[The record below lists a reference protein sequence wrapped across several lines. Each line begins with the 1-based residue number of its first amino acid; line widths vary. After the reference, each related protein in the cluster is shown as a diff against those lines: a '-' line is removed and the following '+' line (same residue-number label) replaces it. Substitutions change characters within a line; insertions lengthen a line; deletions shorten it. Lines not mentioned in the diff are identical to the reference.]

1 MSSPLER
8 KMRKYTHSKTAGIRW
23 MANEARDVEVYL
35 VQRAQSVRYC
45 QGGGGGGGL
54 NAFVE
59 VAMVLR
65 ITRHPFCKLSMLYP
79 FVPSFLFASFLL
91 LDSSTFIS
99 SLCKTP
105 FLRLPRIDI
114 ESFSI
119 SIFLCFDSRLVN
131 SFYFSPSSCLSSFFI
146 SNFFIYDLFHLLS
159 FRHISR
165 DFSLAYLVSSLAF
178 SSFQLSFTCL
188 FIFLPLLS
196 CTHRSLFPFPGS
208 IMALKRSE
216 RPLGFNLLTGKR
228 QKKYHSYSSSKT
240 DRGCLARSIKRL
252 PCLRQLSGLIGC
264 ALNESILDS

>member
-1 MSSPLER
+1 
-8 KMRKYTHSKTAGIRW
+8 
-23 MANEARDVEVYL
+23 
-35 VQRAQSVRYC
+35 
-45 QGGGGGGGL
+45 
-54 NAFVE
+54 
-59 VAMVLR
+59 MVLR

-131 SFYFSPSSCLSSFFI
+131 SFYFSSSSCLSSFFI
-146 SNFFIYDLFHLLS
+146 SNFFIHDLFHLSFLS
-159 FRHISR
+159 YFARFFFGISGFFAR
-165 DFSLAYLVSSLAF
+165 F
-178 SSFQLSFTCL
+178 FQLSFTCL

-264 ALNESILDS
+264 ALNESILDSWKIFSFHTRCCTIIRF